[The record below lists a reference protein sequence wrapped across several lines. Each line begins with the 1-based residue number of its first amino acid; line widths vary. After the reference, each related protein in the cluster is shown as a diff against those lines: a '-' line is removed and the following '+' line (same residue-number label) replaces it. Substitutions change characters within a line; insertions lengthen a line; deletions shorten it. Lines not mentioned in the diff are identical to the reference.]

1 MYDLIKN
8 VIENGNFN
16 LSTMIDKINF
26 HGIKGNIS
34 DSEVDELINLA
45 RNKANFKNDID
56 LYSVVLEQ
64 GKRIKDLEEK
74 VALLLSSNVDNDVE
88 EDTEEVTYPEYVVGK
103 TYYNG
108 DKITF
113 DNLIYVCTA
122 PDGQVCVWSPTE
134 YPAYWELA

>member
-1 MYDLIKN
+1 MYNLIKN

-16 LSTMIDKINF
+16 LSTMIDKINA

-34 DSEVDELINLA
+34 DNEVDELINLA

-74 VALLLSSNVDNDVE
+74 VALLLSGNVDNDVE
-88 EDTEEVTYPEYVVGK
+88 EDTEEVTYPEYVAGK
-103 TYYNG
+103 HYYNG
-108 DKITF
+108 DKVTF
-113 DNLIYVCTA
+113 DGLIYVCIA
-122 PDGQVCVWSPTE
+122 PEGAVCVWSPTE
-134 YPAYWELA
+134 YPVYWKLA